1 MFHLDTLL
9 HSHRLTPR
17 LTGVSTG
24 HTTQSTDTYR
34 SALAS
39 GCAFILS
46 LSPPAGQADIRVISE
61 YKIGTGVPSAGRS
74 ARPEDGGRGRPRLVY
89 RPRSEPGLSGL
100 SLGREAVV
108 WSVWPWSGQGFGTP
122 QWGLQRN
129 TSLSDRCQHETSTA
143 RQRGS
148 VPTVG
153 LTLSQ
158 LCNKSVKTRYAPSQV
173 SNRHDTFGVLL
184 GFVFMETSRTRFR
197 RRCTIAL
204 IQLQLRGR
212 P

>member
-1 MFHLDTLL
+1 MITVLCSVILVLSFLFSCVAIFFPWEIYRSPPRNIKMFHLDTLL

-24 HTTQSTDTYR
+24 HTTQSIDTYR

-108 WSVWPWSGQGFGTP
+108 WSVRPWSGQGFGTP

-129 TSLSDRCQHETSTA
+129 TSLSDRCQHETSNICPKPGLEPTRHFRCSA
-143 RQRGS
+143 R
-148 VPTVG
+148 
-153 LTLSQ
+153 
-158 LCNKSVKTRYAPSQV
+158 LCLYGDEPNSFP
-173 SNRHDTFGVLL
+173 
-184 GFVFMETSRTRFR
+184 
-197 RRCTIAL
+197 
-204 IQLQLRGR
+204 
-212 P
+212 